1 MRVLRPP
8 PRQAEEL
15 GYLQRF
21 VESVCFTVG
30 LNYGLG
36 FLSELFIFVSVA
48 AASILCAPLA
58 AATSRLRAST
68 HLTPALLLPRRR
80 YGANV
85 DAFLSAM
92 ADAAGKQGAQSGRLG
107 LSSVDAALEAAS
119 AVKVVEALS
128 NIRELLRQQT
138 AGEAGAPA
146 AADAAADARQ
156 TYFNL
161 AALLAVANG
170 ASSKKFDASEWSL
183 TEAEAVRIARVF
195 ARCVRRG
202 TLASA
207 GRASDAL
214 HAGCAPP
221 RSQVRRAGQ
230 PAGRAAV
237 EAADGGAG
245 AAAV

>member
-1 MRVLRPP
+1 M
-8 PRQAEEL
+8 
-15 GYLQRF
+15 
-21 VESVCFTVG
+21 ESVCFTVG

-36 FLSELFIFVSVA
+36 FLSELFIFISVA
-48 AASILCAPLA
+48 AASILCALRCPSLA
-58 AATSRLRAST
+58 LIDACL
-68 HLTPALLLPRRR
+68 LYLMPALPRRR

-92 ADAAGKQGAQSGRLG
+92 TDAAGKQGAQSGRLG

-128 NIRELLRQQT
+128 AIRELLRQQT
-138 AGEAGAPA
+138 AGEEGA
-146 AADAAADARQ
+146 AASADSAADARQ

-195 ARCVRRG
+195 ARCVPAQPCAAFPRR
-202 TLASA
+202 
-207 GRASDAL
+207 
-214 HAGCAPP
+214 
-221 RSQVRRAGQ
+221 
-230 PAGRAAV
+230 
-237 EAADGGAG
+237 
-245 AAAV
+245 

>member
-1 MRVLRPP
+1 MSSLCAPRPGHGSALTLRSRPLL

-48 AASILCAPLA
+48 AASILCASLA
-58 AATSRLRAST
+58 ASRLRT
-68 HLTPALLLPRRR
+68 WMHLTRALLLPRRR

-92 ADAAGKQGAQSGRLG
+92 TDAAGKQGAQSGRLG

-146 AADAAADARQ
+146 AADSAADARQ

-195 ARCVRRG
+195 ARCVCQ
-202 TLASA
+202 LA
-207 GRASDAL
+207 L
-214 HAGCAPP
+214 AP
-221 RSQVRRAGQ
+221 RV
-230 PAGRAAV
+230 PAG
-237 EAADGGAG
+237 
-245 AAAV
+245 